1 MRRWLGMASVLWL
14 ISFAGQAAGSEFSAE
29 VVVVN
34 FKEQSQQTIAKLY
47 MSNNRQRKE
56 VSLPE
61 KKFPPEY
68 GKNVVQIVNPQRQT
82 MWQLFPDAKKYWEWN
97 GKIPSESPPLPGDS
111 RHLCAQNK
119 EIVCNKIGSEDL
131 GGRAVDKWEVT
142 ITRDGK
148 AMRNLVWI
156 DTKLGLPIR
165 EETPGM
171 GAMELRNIKEG
182 PQPDS
187 LFEAPA
193 DFQKIDPPQS
203 RGPAGNAPPP
213 PPPPSPQGNVSPK

>member
-1 MRRWLGMASVLWL
+1 MRKFLGMASVFWL
-14 ISFAGQAAGSEFSAE
+14 VSFAGQAVGSEFSAE

-34 FKEQSQQTIAKLY
+34 FKEKSQQTIKLY
-47 MSNNRQRKE
+47 MSNNRRREE

-82 MWQLFPDAKKYWEWN
+82 VWQLFPDAKKYWEWS
-97 GKIPSESPPLPGDS
+97 GKIPSEAPLLPGDS

-131 GGRAVDKWEVT
+131 GGRTVDKWEVT

-148 AMRNLVWI
+148 SMRNLVWI

-193 DFQKIDPPQS
+193 DFQKIDPPQG
-203 RGPAGNAPPP
+203 RGLAGATTPPP
-213 PPPPSPQGNVSPK
+213 PPPPPQGTVPPK